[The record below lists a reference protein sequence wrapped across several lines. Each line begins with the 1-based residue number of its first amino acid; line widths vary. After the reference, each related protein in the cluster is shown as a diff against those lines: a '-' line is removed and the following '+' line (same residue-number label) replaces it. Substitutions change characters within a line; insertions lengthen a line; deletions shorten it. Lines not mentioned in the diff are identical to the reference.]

1 MRVALVSTSV
11 TDTRERILQ
20 AAVRVLAAR
29 GQAALTVRAVAQEVG
44 SSTTGI
50 YTWFGSKE
58 GLLEAIYVD
67 GFRRFHAYVGRPGAD
82 DLNDPDR
89 ARAGLER
96 MAYRYWEWALDNPTH
111 YVLMFAGV
119 PTHFTP
125 SPEARMEA
133 ASGFGDLVSRVR
145 AAMDPGSREDDVVLA
160 AYRVWAT
167 LHGYVMLQVGGP
179 EGGGSVARAR
189 FRDGVRMVLASL
201 G

>member
-1 MRVALVSTSV
+1 MSASV

-20 AAVRVLAAR
+20 AAVKVLAAR

-44 SSTTGI
+44 ASTTGI

-67 GFRRFHAYVGRPGAD
+67 GFRRFHAFVGRPTAEGLAT
-82 DLNDPDR
+82 PDG
-89 ARAGLER
+89 ARAGIER
-96 MAYRYWEWALDNPTH
+96 MAHRYWEWALANPTH

-119 PTHFTP
+119 PTHFVP
-125 SPEARMEA
+125 SAAAGAEA
-133 ASGFGDLVSRVR
+133 ASGFGDLVARVR
-145 AAMDPGSREDDVVLA
+145 AVMSPDAPEDDVVLA

-167 LHGYVMLQVGGP
+167 VHGYVMLR
-179 EGGGSVARAR
+179 VARPGEDDALATDR